1 MTLLPISKTQLKSL
15 LKPQAGSLSARGR
28 AKTPER
34 SRSRSRSRSKSKG
47 KTINLNK
54 RSGQFRKQF
63 IKSSIAKLKPLVDRK
78 ELVGK
83 TVALAKSG
91 YFSDKDSKTVDLKTT
106 QGEYDNLVKEIQLAI
121 GAIKAGLGDRPIRLK
136 LSQSFTLTATV
147 TTGVVTTWAIG
158 GGNNRFTPGDA
169 SEWSSVAALF
179 DEVKVLGGHLTLT
192 YPTYTAS
199 GGNQTADRIP
209 TIGYDLD
216 SSTAAS
222 SSEQICQLAQHE
234 QLYGIWSFGSPAV
247 AIMLPNH
254 HFRWHTPSA
263 TVVSVDN
270 PGKGWVACPDV
281 TGFTQVF
288 GYMKFYHVQTIVTA
302 TAVGAGIIYY
312 EIEVRCRR

>member
-15 LKPQAGSLSARGR
+15 LKPQAGSLAARGR

-63 IKSSIAKLKPLVDRK
+63 IKSSIAKLKPLVDKK
-78 ELVGK
+78 ELLGK

-106 QGEYDNLVKEIQLAI
+106 QGEYDNLLKEIQLAI

-179 DEVKVLGGHLTLT
+179 DEVKVHGGHLTCLYMNYVT
-192 YPTYTAS
+192 GAPVS
-199 GGNQTADRIP
+199 PNWIP

-222 SSEQICQLAQHE
+222 SVEQICQLAQHE
-234 QLYGIWSFGSPAV
+234 QWSVPVAYGSPATAV
-247 AIMLPNH
+247 QQTNH
-254 HFRWHTPSA
+254 HFRWHTPTA
-263 TVVSVDN
+263 DVISVDN
-270 PGKGWVACPDV
+270 PGRGWVAVPDV

-288 GYMKFYHVQTIVTA
+288 GYMKFYHVGTIA
-302 TAVGAGIIYY
+302 TAVAVGTGIMYY